1 MGPQRALD
9 RALAAC
15 PTHPPYNIYVTTPA
29 KDQRA
34 SGRRGKM
41 LRAILALVVVAALL
55 AAGLVGTISAL
66 NRTVYS
72 AGGFVEQYL
81 DALDRGDTVGALA
94 LGGVMPTAAELAAAE
109 LPVELPETLLRAS
122 VLSGLSEIELKSDT
136 PSNAAGDDT
145 HQVVFDFDLN
155 GTASTMAFT
164 VERAGTFAGVFNAWT
179 FAVSPLAVL
188 QVSVLHERTFTVNGL
203 TLDTRAH
210 AAADAP
216 ATFSSGAAY
225 LAFAPNRYTIEH
237 SSAMLT
243 AEKTSVR
250 VTASGAT
257 AVEIDALPNEK
268 MIAQVQSELNKF
280 LDECA
285 TQTVLQPTS
294 CPWGITIDDRIEGV
308 PAWSITGYP
317 AVELTAGERSFEM
330 VATAGQ
336 AHIVV
341 EVQSLF
347 DGDISTRDEDVPF
360 TMGLSVVVQPS
371 GALAIQLH

>member
-1 MGPQRALD
+1 
-9 RALAAC
+9 
-15 PTHPPYNIYVTTPA
+15 
-29 KDQRA
+29 
-34 SGRRGKM
+34 M
-41 LRAILALVVVAALL
+41 LRPVLALVVVAALL

-81 DALDRGDTVGALA
+81 DALARGDTVGALA
-94 LGGVMPTAAELAAAE
+94 FDGVMPSKAELVTAE

-122 VLSGLSEIELKSDT
+122 VLSGLSDIELRSDT
-136 PSNAAGDDT
+136 PSSAAAAGT
-145 HQVVFDFDLN
+145 HKVVFNFDLN
-155 GTASTMAFT
+155 GTASSMAFT

-188 QVSVLHERTFTVNGL
+188 QVSVLHERTFTVNDL

-210 AAADAP
+210 VSADAP

-225 LAFAPNRYTIEH
+225 LAFAPNRYTFEH

-243 AEKTSVR
+243 AEKKSVR

-268 MIAQVQSELNKF
+268 MIAKVQSELNTF

-294 CPWGITIDDRIEGV
+294 CPWGITIDDRIEGAPV
-308 PAWSITGYP
+308 WSITGYP

-330 VATAGQ
+330 VATAGA